1 MLLAA
6 DVTIPGHFLADKLGA
21 VFALAGWS
29 GSGKTTLVEQL
40 VAHLVGLNYDIAT
53 VKHAHHHFDA
63 DTPGKDSFR
72 HRQAGSRQVLVS
84 SAQRSALFTEHADN
98 DEPDLL
104 DLLGQLAPADLVL
117 VEGFKKSPI
126 EKIEIFRPSVGN
138 PRLYPQDDMVM
149 AVASDAQLDD
159 CPLPVFDLSDI
170 SAIANFIIVQTKLKR
185 AC

>member
-6 DVTIPGHFLADKLGA
+6 DVTILGHFLTDKHGA

-40 VAHLVGLNYDIAT
+40 VAHLVGLGYDIAT

-98 DEPDLL
+98 DEPDLA

-117 VEGFKKSPI
+117 VEGFKKYPI
-126 EKIEIFRPSVGN
+126 EKIEIFRSSVGK
-138 PRLYPQDDMVM
+138 PRLYPQDDLVT

-159 CPLPVFDLSDI
+159 CPLPVFDLADI
-170 SAIANFIIVQTKLKR
+170 AAIANFIIVQTKLKR

>member
-1 MLLAA
+1 M
-6 DVTIPGHFLADKLGA
+6 TDKHGA

-40 VAHLVGLNYDIAT
+40 VAHLVGLGYDIAT

-104 DLLGQLAPADLVL
+104 DLLGQLAPADLVI
-117 VEGFKKSPI
+117 VEGFKKYPI
-126 EKIEIFRPSVGN
+126 GKIEIFRPSVGK
-138 PRLYPQDDMVM
+138 PHLYPQDDLVM
-149 AVASDAQLDD
+149 AVASDEQLDD
-159 CPLPVFDLSDI
+159 CPLPVFDLSDVA
-170 SAIANFIIVQTKLKR
+170 AIANFIIVQNKLKR
-185 AC
+185 VC

>member
-6 DVTIPGHFLADKLGA
+6 DVTIPGHFLADKHGA

-63 DTPGKDSFR
+63 DITGKDSFR